1 MSWTK
6 VAEERHIPTL
16 GMTRSH
22 RGNITLPCWECD
34 APTMGMIAKW
44 RTFDLTVE
52 GRLHLGNENK
62 SRLILH
68 VTRFALPLSWR
79 SKVLRSEILK

>member
-1 MSWTK
+1 MNVRSCHKNRFSFKNHHLKESSRTVTGETK

-34 APTMGMIAKW
+34 APTMGMLAKW
-44 RTFDLTVE
+44 RTFELTV
-52 GRLHLGNENK
+52 
-62 SRLILH
+62 
-68 VTRFALPLSWR
+68 VY
-79 SKVLRSEILK
+79 